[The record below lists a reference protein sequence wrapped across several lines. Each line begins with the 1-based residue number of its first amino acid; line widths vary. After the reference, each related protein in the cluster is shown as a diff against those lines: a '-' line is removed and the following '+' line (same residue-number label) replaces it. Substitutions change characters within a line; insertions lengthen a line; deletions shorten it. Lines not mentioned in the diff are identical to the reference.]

1 MIRTYLPD
9 PSYQLILFGSQVTR
23 SARPFSDID
32 VGVVG
37 KAPLPFTILG
47 RINEALEQSSLPV
60 RVDVVDFAR
69 TSATFRRIAQKYAVP
84 L

>member
-9 PSYQLILFGSQVTR
+9 PSYQLILFGSQATQ

-32 VGVVG
+32 IGIVG

-47 RINEALEQSSLPV
+47 RINEALEESSLPV
-60 RVDVVDFAR
+60 RVDIVDFAR
-69 TSATFRRIAQKYAVP
+69 TSVAFRRIAKKYAVP